1 MTSLRRLLPHSLA
14 LFVGMIVLA
23 ADARPARAQ
32 YGMGMGMGMGM
43 GWGGFGPMPS
53 PSTTLLNDHAVART
67 AAAAA
72 RMPGRSH
79 SPYGNNPNAYFN
91 RIRDNGFVSHSDA
104 RRRRASSYRSDRSG
118 SLDTSGRAAAQPE
131 VTAAPTRPVV
141 PLGQFFDATLRV
153 VWPQDSPIGGELKQ
167 KRDTSDQASLVV
179 LNETKQ
185 HGAVSITSVTEARYR
200 LVEYGR
206 PALRELRAQATP
218 PIVDALHQFLLS
230 LYDSLAESASTTDTG
245 R

>member
-14 LFVGMIVLA
+14 FFVGMIVLA
-23 ADARPARAQ
+23 ADARTARAQ
-32 YGMGMGMGMGM
+32 YGMGMGW

-53 PSTTLLNDHAVART
+53 ASTTLLNDHAVART
-67 AAAAA
+67 GAAAA

-91 RIRDNGFVSHSDA
+91 RIRDNGFVSHTDA
-104 RRRRASSYRSDRSG
+104 RRRRASSYGSDRTG
-118 SLDTSGRAAAQPE
+118 SLDTSGRAEAQPQA
-131 VTAAPTRPVV
+131 TAAPTRPVV
-141 PLGQFFDATLRV
+141 PLVQFFDASLRV
-153 VWPQDSPIGGELKQ
+153 AWPQDSPIGGELKE
-167 KRDTSDQASLVV
+167 KRDSSDQASLAV

-185 HGAVSITSVTEARYR
+185 HGMVSITRVTEARYR

-206 PALRELRAQATP
+206 LALRELRAQATP
-218 PIVDALHQFLLS
+218 PIVDAFHQFLLS
-230 LYDSLAESASTTDTG
+230 LYDSLAESASTPETG

>member
-14 LFVGMIVLA
+14 FFVGMIVLA
-23 ADARPARAQ
+23 ADARTARAQ
-32 YGMGMGMGMGM
+32 YGMGMGMGW

-53 PSTTLLNDHAVART
+53 ASTTLLNDHAVART

-104 RRRRASSYRSDRSG
+104 RRRRASSYRSDRTG
-118 SLDTSGRAAAQPE
+118 SLDTSGRADAQPE
-131 VTAAPTRPVV
+131 ATPAPTRTVV
-141 PLGQFFDATLRV
+141 PLGRFFDASLRV
-153 VWPQDSPIGGELKQ
+153 VWPQDSPIGGELKP
-167 KRDTSDQASLVV
+167 KRDTSDQASLAV
-179 LNETKQ
+179 LKETQ
-185 HGAVSITSVTEARYR
+185 QQGPISITSVTEARYR

-206 PALRELRAQATP
+206 PALRELRAQSTP
-218 PIVDALHQFLLS
+218 PIVDSVHQFLLS
-230 LYDSLAESASTTDTG
+230 FYDSLGESASTPETG

>member
-1 MTSLRRLLPHSLA
+1 MKSFRSHLPNSLA
-14 LFVGMIVLA
+14 VLVGLMVLA
-23 ADARPARAQ
+23 VDARPARAQ
-32 YGMGMGMGMGM
+32 YGMGMGF
-43 GWGGFGPMPS
+43 GWGGFGPMQS
-53 PSTTLLNDHAVART
+53 ASTTFLNDHAMART

-104 RRRRASSYRSDRSG
+104 RRRRAPSYRSDRTG
-118 SLDTSGRAAAQPE
+118 SLDTSGRAEAQPE
-131 VTAAPTRPVV
+131 AAPARPVV
-141 PLGQFFDATLRV
+141 PLGHFFDASLRV

-167 KRDTSDQASLVV
+167 KREVSDQASLAV

-185 HGAVSITSVTEARYR
+185 QGPASITTVTEARYR

-206 PALRELRAQATP
+206 PAVRELRAQATP
-218 PIVDALHQFLLS
+218 PIADSFHQFLMS
-230 LYDSLAESASTTDTG
+230 LYDALADSASTPATA